1 MSDSHLKPSTSSY
14 ELTSIHDAET
24 ESAEPI
30 FAQETPK
37 DSNHSHPRTFS
48 EDAWGLEILS
58 VSTSLILF
66 IGMGVIFFTMQDKP
80 VSRWPFGIS
89 INAAIAILS
98 TACTAATMYNV
109 SAFIGQLK
117 WLYLKARPRQLDSV
131 QVFDGASRGPYG
143 SIIFLFKIS
152 WNMATLGAVITILRL
167 GFSPMVQQVI
177 SLEPRQIPIPDKNV
191 TFGFAHSYNRSRYPG
206 HNSGE

>member
-14 ELTSIHDAET
+14 ELTSIHDVET
-24 ESAEPI
+24 ESAEPM
-30 FAQETPK
+30 FVQEPPK
-37 DSNHSHPRTFS
+37 AKSHSHPRTLS

-66 IGMGVIFFTMQDKP
+66 IDMVVIFFTMQDKP

-98 TACTAATMYNV
+98 TACTAAMMYNV

-131 QVFDGASRGPYG
+131 QAFDGASRG
-143 SIIFLFKIS
+143 
-152 WNMATLGAVITILRL
+152 
-167 GFSPMVQQVI
+167 
-177 SLEPRQIPIPDKNV
+177 
-191 TFGFAHSYNRSRYPG
+191 
-206 HNSGE
+206 